1 MGVLKEHQVCR
12 ESMMKR
18 KRKHQKILV
27 MTAIHQV
34 ALPHLHP
41 HHLEKER
48 QNHLRLLHGKK
59 FQKEKPRHLH
69 RQDKPQK
76 KEDDLHHLLDPH
88 PGGIVEIL
96 GIGPVILE
104 TLAIPEMPEI
114 LVIVE
119 ILVIDQGIKSSLCKR
134 KRGRRIKV
142 EKLA

>member
-1 MGVLKEHQVCR
+1 
-12 ESMMKR
+12 MMKR

-27 MTAIHQV
+27 MIAIHQV

-59 FQKEKPRHLH
+59 FQKEKPHHLH

-96 GIGPVILE
+96 GIDPGMPEILE
-104 TLAIPEMPEI
+104 IPEIPEI

-119 ILVIDQGIKSSLCKR
+119 ILVIDQGIKS
-134 KRGRRIKV
+134 
-142 EKLA
+142 